1 MRLELTSREDW
12 DPYHVR
18 NKWAA
23 VNSGSSPHTLYTDA
37 DPISTELMLCR
48 VIKRAASHQLLHTI
62 YHRNTAIQQDYNN
75 STIKGV
81 KSRES
86 DLLTP

>member
-1 MRLELTSREDW
+1 MRLELTSRDEW
-12 DPYHVR
+12 DPYHAR
-18 NKWAA
+18 NKWVV
-23 VNSGSSPHTLYTDA
+23 VNSDCSPHRLYTDV
-37 DPISTELMLCR
+37 DPISTESILCR
-48 VIKRAASHQLLHTI
+48 VIKRTASHQLLHTNNN
-62 YHRNTAIQQDYNN
+62 RNTAIQQDYNN